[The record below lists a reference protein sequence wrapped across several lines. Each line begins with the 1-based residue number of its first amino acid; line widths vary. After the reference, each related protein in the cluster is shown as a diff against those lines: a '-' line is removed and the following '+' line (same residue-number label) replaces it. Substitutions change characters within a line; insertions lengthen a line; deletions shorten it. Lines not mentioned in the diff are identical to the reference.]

1 MNIKKKISEI
11 ILLTLTV
18 VVGGGYVYYSLL
30 TDTGESF
37 GKTSVAIYSNTP
49 RVGAITHLGNINTKM
64 RHKTATGIQ
73 NSITF
78 GSSGTEF
85 PALAGRPARGV
96 HSSGIFSGG
105 TGYSYSTKTHDKNP
119 TSGGSGIGSMLAL
132 GSRGGKNAGSNEQSI
147 QSNGGG
153 ITLSATGASTPFSVP
168 LAGSGS
174 TSALIDPS
182 NEPLANELIAP
193 VGEGWWLLL
202 LMALGYVVWRKR

>member
-49 RVGAITHLGNINTKM
+49 RVGAITHLDNISTKKLRKSRPGM
-64 RHKTATGIQ
+64 Q
-73 NSITF
+73 NSIIP
-78 GSSGTEF
+78 GQSGTEL
-85 PALAGRPARGV
+85 PALAARRAEGE
-96 HSSGIFSGG
+96 HSSGMLSGS
-105 TGYSYSTKTHDKNP
+105 TGYSYSTKTHDINP
-119 TSGGSGIGSMLAL
+119 TTGGTQIGSMLAL
-132 GSRGGKNAGSNEQSI
+132 ESRGGKNAGSIEQSI
-147 QSNGGG
+147 QSNGGV
-153 ITLSATGASTPFSVP
+153 TLSATGAATPFSVP

-193 VGEGWWLLL
+193 VGEGWWILLL
-202 LMALGYVVWRKR
+202 LALGYVVWKRR